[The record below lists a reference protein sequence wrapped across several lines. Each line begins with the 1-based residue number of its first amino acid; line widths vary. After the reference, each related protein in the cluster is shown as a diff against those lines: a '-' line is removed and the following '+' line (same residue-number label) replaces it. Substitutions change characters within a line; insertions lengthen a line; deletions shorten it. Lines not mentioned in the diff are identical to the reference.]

1 MRRVGI
7 VGGGPAGMMAAIA
20 AGEAGAE
27 VLLLEG
33 NEKLGKKLYIT
44 GKGRCNVTN
53 AAPAEEFLR
62 GYARNGRFLHSAFAN
77 LTNEDLMRRIEGAG
91 VPLKVERGGRV
102 FPVSDKASDITRA
115 LERMMREG
123 GARVRLRAR
132 VRAAR
137 KEGGAFLVTGDFG
150 TERFDALVLACGGAS
165 YPSTGSDGGGYAL
178 ARSFGHEV
186 TEIRPALIPIVTKES
201 WCPQLQGLTLKNVT
215 LSARRGKKVLFS
227 ELGEMLFT
235 HFGISGPLALSLSSA
250 ISGQDLA
257 QIEIRLDLK
266 PGLDR
271 EALLRR
277 LERDMAER
285 PRGHAR
291 ALLEGLLPRSFV
303 PVMAELAGLPL
314 DAPVSQIARRQ
325 KEALVEC
332 LKALPLHAA
341 SFRPLEEAIVTRGG
355 VQVKEVDPRTMES
368 KIVPGLYLAGEMLDV
383 DGVTGGYNL
392 QAAFSTGW
400 CAGRSAA
407 GRLET

>member
-53 AAPAEEFLR
+53 AAPPEEFLR

-77 LTNEDLMRRIEGAG
+77 LTNEDLMHRIEGAG

-115 LERMMREG
+115 LERMMQEG

-137 KEGGAFLVTGDFG
+137 KEGEAFLVTGDFG

-277 LERDMAER
+277 LERDTAER

-407 GRLET
+407 GRQEP